1 MWLSF
6 TLRSPVRFGLII
18 LALLNFDGCQP
29 QGVNTLKDML
39 TRRLTRA
46 PIMTIP
52 FVTEHETHSSSISNT
67 LEVCFIVS
75 PATLWELGN
84 EAEELQKQILSTVS
98 LVVDGNIILPD
109 NDQLFKVTLPLT
121 IVYDE
126 QGKRIG
132 SYGGS
137 VSTCYR
143 VRRHTQS
150 MIISVNVTT
159 ISGRIHTYS
168 WLVLPE

>member
-6 TLRSPVRFGLII
+6 TLRFSIRFGLII
-18 LALLNFDGCQP
+18 IALLSLLGCQS
-29 QGVNTLKDML
+29 QGVNSLRDML

-52 FVTEHETHSSSISNT
+52 FVTEHETRSSSLPNT
-67 LEVCFIVS
+67 LEVCFTVS
-75 PATLWELGN
+75 PATLWKLGN
-84 EAEELQKQILSTVS
+84 EAEELQKQILSTVL

-143 VRRHTQS
+143 VRKHTQS
-150 MIISVNVTT
+150 MIISVSVTT